1 MESCGVDSPYLPQ
14 NSDPNNHAQ
23 IPLSLSSVD
32 EESGSPSNLIPF
44 NLSKDQVG
52 KPLKCFSGN
61 IWSRR
66 LMNPQL
72 SICKDMTE
80 CVVNCNVNTKSGQRN
95 EGMWFLASKDK
106 KQTTSPWRNTHTHT
120 HTQSTGEFSDLK
132 CGVDP
137 RKRPLPITATI
148 TSDRSYLERHTLAL
162 STQQATG
169 EG

>member
-120 HTQSTGEFSDLK
+120 HTHNPLVNFLTWNVVWILGRDLFPSLPLSQVTG
-132 CGVDP
+132 
-137 RKRPLPITATI
+137 ATW
-148 TSDRSYLERHTLAL
+148 RGTL
-162 STQQATG
+162 
-169 EG
+169 